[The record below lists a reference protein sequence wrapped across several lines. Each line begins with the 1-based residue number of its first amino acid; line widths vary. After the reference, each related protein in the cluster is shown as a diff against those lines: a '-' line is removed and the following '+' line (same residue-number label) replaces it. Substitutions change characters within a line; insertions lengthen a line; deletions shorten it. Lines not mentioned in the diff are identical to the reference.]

1 MSRRYVSA
9 NDFSGAVTNIL
20 KDWSADVLE
29 ETNEAVKDV
38 ATEARDELKVEGN
51 FENRSGK
58 YRKGWKVTFTE
69 LRYGLEATVHNKV
82 YQLTHLLESGHA
94 KWLWGRDTG
103 GTVQA
108 FPHIEKVN
116 EEAQRK
122 LEEEI
127 VRRLSE

>member
-29 ETNEAVKDV
+29 ETNAAVKEV
-38 ATEARDELKVEGN
+38 ATEARDELKVEGE

-58 YRKGWKVTFTE
+58 YRKGWRVTFTE
-69 LRYGLEATVHNKV
+69 LRYGLQATVHNKV

-94 KWLWGRDTG
+94 KWLWGEDTG
-103 GTVQA
+103 ETVQA
-108 FPHIEKVN
+108 FPHIENVN
-116 EEAQRK
+116 TEAQRK
-122 LEEEI
+122 LQEEI
-127 VRRLSE
+127 IRRLSE

>member
-9 NDFSGAVTNIL
+9 NDVSGAVTNIL

-127 VRRLSE
+127 GRRLSE

>member
-1 MSRRYVSA
+1 MSKRYVSA

-38 ATEARDELKVEGN
+38 ATEARDELKVEGE

-122 LEEEI
+122 LQEEI
-127 VRRLSE
+127 VRRLS

>member
-29 ETNEAVKDV
+29 QTNEAVKDV

-51 FENRSGK
+51 FQNRSGK

-69 LRYGLEATVHNKV
+69 LRYGIQATVHNKV

-108 FPHIEKVN
+108 FPHIENVN
-116 EEAQRK
+116 KEAQRK

>member
-38 ATEARDELKVEGN
+38 ATEARDELKVEGK

-103 GTVQA
+103 ETVQA

-127 VRRLSE
+127 KRRLQ

>member
-29 ETNEAVKDV
+29 ETNEAVKEV

-58 YRKGWKVTFTE
+58 YRKGWRVTFTE

>member
-1 MSRRYVSA
+1 MSKYVKVDGF
-9 NDFSGAVTNIL
+9 NGAVTSIL
-20 KDWSADVLE
+20 KDFSNDVLE
-29 ETNEAVKDV
+29 QTNEAVKDV
-38 ATEARDELKVEGN
+38 ATETRDELKVEGD
-51 FENRSGK
+51 FQNRSGK
-58 YRKGWKVTFTE
+58 YRTGWKVTFNE

-82 YQLTHLLESGHA
+82 YPLTHLLESGHA

-103 GTVQA
+103 ETVRA

-127 VRRLSE
+127 KRRLQ

>member
-1 MSRRYVSA
+1 MSKRYVSV
-9 NDFSGAVTNIL
+9 NDFSGEATKIL
-20 KDWSADVLE
+20 KSWSTEVLE

-38 ATEARDELKVEGN
+38 ATEARDELKVEGK

-94 KWLWGRDTG
+94 KWLWGKDTG
-103 GTVQA
+103 ETVQA
-108 FPHIEKVN
+108 FPHIENVN
-116 EEAQRK
+116 KEAQRK

>member
-38 ATEARDELKVEGN
+38 AIEARDELKVEGN

-58 YRKGWKVTFTE
+58 YRKGWRVTFTE

-127 VRRLSE
+127 VRRLS

>member
-1 MSRRYVSA
+1 MSKRYVPV
-9 NDFSGAVTNIL
+9 NDFTGEVTKIL
-20 KDWSADVLE
+20 KSWSTEVME

-38 ATEARDELKVEGN
+38 ATEARDELKVEGD

>member
-29 ETNEAVKDV
+29 ETNEAVKEV

-82 YQLTHLLESGHA
+82 YRLTHLLESGHA

>member
-29 ETNEAVKDV
+29 ETNEAVRDV

-94 KWLWGRDTG
+94 KWLWGRNTG

-122 LEEEI
+122 LQEEI

>member
-29 ETNEAVKDV
+29 ETNEAVKEV
-38 ATEARDELKVEGN
+38 ATEARDELKVEGK

>member
-29 ETNEAVKDV
+29 ETNEAVKEV
-38 ATEARDELKVEGN
+38 ANEARDELKVEGN

>member
-127 VRRLSE
+127 GRRLSE

>member
-1 MSRRYVSA
+1 MSKRYVSV
-9 NDFSGAVTNIL
+9 NDFSGEVTKIL
-20 KDWSADVLE
+20 KSWSTEVLE

-94 KWLWGRDTG
+94 KWLWGKDTG
-103 GTVQA
+103 ETVQA

>member
-1 MSRRYVSA
+1 MSKRYVSA

-20 KDWSADVLE
+20 KSWSAEVLE

-38 ATEARDELKVEGN
+38 ANEARDELKVEGD
-51 FENRSGK
+51 FQNRSGK
-58 YRKGWKVTFTE
+58 YRKGWRVTFTE

>member
-1 MSRRYVSA
+1 MSKRYVSV
-9 NDFSGAVTNIL
+9 NDFSGEVTKIL
-20 KDWSADVLE
+20 KSWSTEVLE

-38 ATEARDELKVEGN
+38 ATEARDELKVEGK

>member
-38 ATEARDELKVEGN
+38 AIEARDELKVEGN

-127 VRRLSE
+127 VRRLS

>member
-38 ATEARDELKVEGN
+38 AIEARDELKVEGN

-127 VRRLSE
+127 IRRLSE

>member
-29 ETNEAVKDV
+29 ETNEAVKEV
-38 ATEARDELKVEGN
+38 ATEARDELKVEGD

>member
-1 MSRRYVSA
+1 MSKRYVSA

-29 ETNEAVKDV
+29 QTNEAVKDV
-38 ATEARDELKVEGN
+38 ATEARDELKVEGK

-58 YRKGWKVTFTE
+58 YRKGWRVTFTE
-69 LRYGLEATVHNKV
+69 LRYGLEATIHNKV

-94 KWLWGRDTG
+94 KWLWGKDTG
-103 GTVQA
+103 ETVQA
-108 FPHIEKVN
+108 FPHIENVN
-116 EEAQRK
+116 KEAQRK

>member
-20 KDWSADVLE
+20 KDWSSDVLE

-38 ATEARDELKVEGN
+38 ANEARDELKVEGN

-58 YRKGWKVTFTE
+58 YRKGWRVTFTE

>member
-38 ATEARDELKVEGN
+38 AIEARDELKVEGN

>member
-29 ETNEAVKDV
+29 ETNEAVKEV

>member
-29 ETNEAVKDV
+29 ETNEAVKEV

-58 YRKGWKVTFTE
+58 YRKGWRVTFTE
-69 LRYGLEATVHNKV
+69 LRYGLETTVHNKV

>member
-29 ETNEAVKDV
+29 ETNEAVKEV
-38 ATEARDELKVEGN
+38 ANEARDELKVEGN

-58 YRKGWKVTFTE
+58 YRKGWRVTFTE
-69 LRYGLEATVHNKV
+69 MRYGLEATVHNKV

>member
-1 MSRRYVSA
+1 MSRRYDSA

-38 ATEARDELKVEGN
+38 ANEARDELKVEGN

>member
-38 ATEARDELKVEGN
+38 ANEARDELKVEGN

>member
-1 MSRRYVSA
+1 MSRRYISA

-29 ETNEAVKDV
+29 ETNAAVKDV

-58 YRKGWKVTFTE
+58 YRKGWRVTFTE

>member
-29 ETNEAVKDV
+29 QTNEAVKDV
-38 ATEARDELKVEGN
+38 ATEARDELKVEGEFQN
-51 FENRSGK
+51 KSGK

-69 LRYGLEATVHNKV
+69 LRYGLQATVHNKV

>member
-1 MSRRYVSA
+1 MSKRYVSV
-9 NDFSGAVTNIL
+9 NDFSGEVTKIL
-20 KDWSADVLE
+20 KSWSAEVLE

>member
-20 KDWSADVLE
+20 KDWSADVLG
-29 ETNEAVKDV
+29 ETNAAVKEV

-58 YRKGWKVTFTE
+58 YRKGWRVTFTE